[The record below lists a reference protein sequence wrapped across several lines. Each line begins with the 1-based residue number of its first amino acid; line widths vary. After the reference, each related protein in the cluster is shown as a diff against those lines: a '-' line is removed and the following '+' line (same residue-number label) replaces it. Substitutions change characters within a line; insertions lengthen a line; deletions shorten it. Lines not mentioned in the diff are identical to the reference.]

1 MADED
6 KSARKNV
13 PAELRQLIAH
23 SRNDI
28 TIPNYTTNLSPMDD
42 TLIARGGSKGLKIYD
57 EIERDPHAYAVLQ
70 KRKLGLIGRE
80 WTLEPASTSA
90 LDQKGA
96 DFIAAQLPKLS
107 FDKLCFDLLDATLK
121 GFSVSEIVWRNVG
134 GTILPVKIVSQDQRR
149 FAFDQEWKPRLLTY
163 ANMTEGEAVP
173 DKKFIVHRFGVKGN
187 NPYGLGLGSMLF
199 WPVLFKREGV
209 AFWMV
214 FLEKF
219 ASPTPVGKYPQ
230 GTPDAEQRKLLN
242 SLTEMVQSGAVVVPL
257 GSEVN
262 YLEATR
268 AGTAS
273 YEDWC
278 LYWDKQMSLGVFG
291 STLATDT
298 QGAGSRAASETHSDV
313 EQAIIDA
320 DADLLAST
328 LQSTLFQW
336 ILDFNV
342 PGAEA
347 PLVRRVLAEDAHDK
361 EKLRKA
367 RVENM
372 DLELKLLF
380 AMKEKMSPEQFVA
393 TAMLMADE
401 GLLPSISKKLLTLI
415 AGLEG
420 PKPAVNDNLKKAIA
434 LALTKS
440 DDHDH
445 GMEALADQLAAGA
458 DPIIEGWLDVIKR
471 ELDAAIADGGDAA
484 QFSERLLELVPELTI
499 DPLGNVMAAASAVAE
514 LTGRSDVKD
523 EIKVRK
529 IGQPRVVPAKKAN

>member
-1 MADED
+1 MADETA
-6 KSARKNV
+6 SRKNV
-13 PAELRQLIAH
+13 PVPLQQLIATT
-23 SRNDI
+23 RNDI
-28 TIPNYTTNLSPMDD
+28 TIANYNTILTPQDD

-80 WTLEPASTSA
+80 WTLEPASGSA
-90 LDQKGA
+90 LDQTGA
-96 DFIAAQLPKLS
+96 DFIATQLPKLS
-107 FDKLCFDLLDATLK
+107 FDRLCYDFLDATLK
-121 GFSVSEIVWRNVG
+121 GFAVSEIVWERT
-134 GTILPVKIVSQDQRR
+134 GTTIVPVKIVTHDQRR
-149 FAFDQEWKPRLLTY
+149 FAFDHDWKPRLLTF
-163 ANMTEGEAVP
+163 ANMTEGEQLP

-199 WPVLFKREGV
+199 WPALFKREGV

-230 GTPDAEQRKLLN
+230 GTPDNEQRKLLN
-242 SLTEMVQSGAVVVPL
+242 SLTDMVQSGAVVVPL

-336 ILDFNV
+336 MLDFNM

-347 PLVRRVLAEDAHDK
+347 PLVRRVRPEDAHQN
-361 EKLRKA
+361 EKLREAKA
-367 RVENM
+367 KNM
-372 DLELKLLF
+372 ALEIKLLF
-380 AMKEKMSPEQFVA
+380 ELKGQVPPDKFVA
-393 TAMLMADE
+393 VASQMADE
-401 GLLPSISKKLLTLI
+401 GLLPSISKKLLAEI
-415 AGLEG
+415 ASLDV
-420 PKPAVNDNLKKAIA
+420 PKEAPLAANENKAMFKQAIA
-434 LALTKS
+434 LALGQGNEG
-440 DDHDH
+440 HDH
-445 GMEALADQLAAGA
+445 GMDALADQLAAGA
-458 DPIIEGWLDVIKR
+458 DPLIEGWLDVIKR
-471 ELDAAIADGGDAA
+471 ELDMAVANGGNALE
-484 QFSERLLELVPELTI
+484 FSDRLLELAGELSI
-499 DPLGNVMAAASAVAE
+499 DPLGNAMAAASEVAE
-514 LTGRSDVKD
+514 LTGRSDVND
-523 EIKVRK
+523 EIGKK
-529 IGQPRVVPAKKAN
+529 KKAK